1 MLDSSFRFVV
11 LLVVVVLVG
20 PVGCVNPRGFCDS
33 SDCTICVA
41 SPPLEIVQC
50 LREID
55 SCLRLAGITLPV
67 LVFPVS
73 PLRLWPFGRPTLLF
87 LSCGPWILCRRTLLR
102 ASRFVFCLTVP
113 GHSLYRF
120 RYRVYSVPIRSKTF
134 GMVVA
139 SDMSATGCN
148 TKDYRAL
155 SLSTATENI
164 LILLRR

>member
-1 MLDSSFRFVV
+1 MCDLLDSSFRFVV

-87 LSCGPWILCRRTLLR
+87 SSCGPWILCRRI
-102 ASRFVFCLTVP
+102 A
-113 GHSLYRF
+113 Y
-120 RYRVYSVPIRSKTF
+120 
-134 GMVVA
+134 
-139 SDMSATGCN
+139 
-148 TKDYRAL
+148 
-155 SLSTATENI
+155 
-164 LILLRR
+164 